1 VATVFFNLAQYLL
14 GLSVL
19 FPGAENVYLGA
30 SIYGLGRKEIDKILP
45 SGRIFRAR

>member
-1 VATVFFNLAQYLL
+1 MATVFFNLAQYLL

-19 FPGAENVYLGA
+19 FSRSGKRLSR
-30 SIYGLGRKEIDKILP
+30 SIDLRLGRKEIDKIFP